1 MPFRWNM
8 KISPAL
14 KASPDLS
21 GQLAEAA
28 IKDAAATATCRCC
41 GSQRTRSLGKLPDA
55 RIFAG
60 TLLDRTLPGGT
71 LYRCL
76 KCNFVFRYPI
86 FSKAEYDDL
95 YQAGNSTTWEE
106 DNRLD
111 QNLVR
116 DTLTTFLK
124 QGSVL
129 DIGCGAGNLLMP
141 LTGKYATHGIEI
153 NADAAKVAESRGL
166 RMIANDL
173 GDISNVTQTF
183 DAVIAC
189 DVIEHFANPLDL
201 LRSMLARTVT
211 NGYVIITTGN
221 PDSWSWRMAGSRF
234 WYCYLPEHISFVSP
248 AWFQNCAADL
258 GAKVAGI
265 TPFTYSPQFPPLRRE
280 LRLALMALF
289 RISPTL
295 YYRILPKVK
304 RNNIPVG
311 RGITRDHF
319 LIILQKT

>member
-1 MPFRWNM
+1 MPFSWNM
-8 KISPAL
+8 KISPEL
-14 KASPDLS
+14 KSPPDLS
-21 GQLAEAA
+21 AELASTA
-28 IKDAAATATCRCC
+28 IKDAAVQATCRCC
-41 GSQRTRSLGKLPDA
+41 GSLHTRSLGKLPDA

-60 TLLDRTLPGGT
+60 TQLEEALAGGT
-71 LYRCL
+71 LYRCQV
-76 KCNFVFRYPI
+76 CNFVFRYPI
-86 FSKAEYDDL
+86 FSKAEYDNL

-116 DTLTTFLK
+116 ETLTAFVK

-141 LTGKYATHGIEI
+141 LTEKYATHGIEI
-153 NADAAKVAESRGL
+153 NAEAARIAESRGL

-173 GDISNVTQTF
+173 ADISNVTQTF

-201 LRSMLARTVT
+201 LRSMLARTKT
-211 NGYVIITTGN
+211 NGYVFITTGN
-221 PDSWSWRMAGSRF
+221 PDSWSWRIAGSRF

-248 AWFQNCAADL
+248 AWFRQYAAGL
-258 GAKVAGI
+258 GAKVSG
-265 TPFTYSPQFPPLRRE
+265 TMPFTYSPQFPFIGRE

-295 YYRILPKVK
+295 YYRILPKIK

-319 LIILQKT
+319 LVILQKN

>member
-1 MPFRWNM
+1 MPFRWKM

-14 KASPDLS
+14 KTPPDLG
-21 GQLAEAA
+21 GQLASIAIENAA
-28 IKDAAATATCRCC
+28 SQATCRCC
-41 GSQRTRSLGKLPDA
+41 DSPHTRSLGKLPDA

-60 TLLDRTLPGGT
+60 ALLDKELAGGS
-71 LYRCL
+71 LYRCRA
-76 KCNFVFRYPI
+76 CNLVFRHPI
-86 FSKAEYDDL
+86 FSKAEYDEL

-106 DNRLD
+106 ENRLD
-111 QNLVR
+111 QQLVR
-116 DTLTTFLK
+116 ETLTAYVK

-141 LTGKYATHGIEI
+141 LTEKYATHGIEI
-153 NADAAKVAESRGL
+153 NAEAAKIAESRGL

-173 GDISNVTQTF
+173 ADISNVTQTF

-201 LRSMLARTVT
+201 LRSMLARTKT

-248 AWFQNCAADL
+248 AWFHYHAPRL
-258 GAKVAGI
+258 GAKVAGVL
-265 TPFTYSPQFPPLRRE
+265 PFTYSPQFPFIGKN

-295 YYRILPKVK
+295 YYRMLPKIK

>member
-1 MPFRWNM
+1 MPFRWKM
-8 KISPAL
+8 KISPAF
-14 KASPDLS
+14 KTPPDFS
-21 GQLAEAA
+21 GQIASA
-28 IKDAAATATCRCC
+28 IIKKAATVAACRCC
-41 GSQRTRSLGKLPDA
+41 GSQQTRSLGKLPDA

-60 TLLDRTLPGGT
+60 TLLDHALPGGC
-71 LYRCL
+71 LYRCQAC
-76 KCNFVFRYPI
+76 KFVFRYPI

-95 YQAGNSTTWEE
+95 YQAGHSATWEE
-106 DNRLD
+106 ENRLD
-111 QNLVR
+111 QRLVR
-116 DTLTTFLK
+116 ETLTAFVK
-124 QGSVL
+124 QGSLL
-129 DIGCGAGNLLMP
+129 DIGCGGGQLLMP
-141 LTGKYATHGIEI
+141 LAEDYTTYGIEI
-153 NADAAKVAESRGL
+153 NAEAAKIAESRGL
-166 RMIANDL
+166 RIIANDL
-173 GDISNVTQTF
+173 GEISNIPETF

-201 LRSMLARTVT
+201 LRSMLAKTRT

-221 PDSWSWRMAGSRF
+221 ADAWSWRLAGSRF

-248 AWFQNCAADL
+248 DWFKNCAASL
-258 GAKVAGI
+258 GAKVAGVL
-265 TPFTYSPQFPPLRRE
+265 PFTYSPQFPFIRRE

-295 YYRILPKVK
+295 YYRMLPRIK